1 MNINKPMLLVWSS
14 VFLVTFLSACNKHEQ
29 RVAADAAPAE
39 ATASAPAPTA
49 NQIAIAGKY
58 EGTLPG
64 GDSSIKTIIQLN
76 ADGTYTSNET
86 YVREKEF
93 KQPEVKGLWL
103 ASKDGT
109 NIALKSDSAVPGNI
123 VCFGVVPGG
132 IVKYDT
138 SCKPIAGE
146 QAAMYTLKKS

>member
-29 RVAADAAPAE
+29 RVEADAKDPAQAE
-39 ATASAPAPTA
+39 VASAPAPTA

-64 GDSSIKTIIQLN
+64 ADSGIKTTIQLN
-76 ADGTYTSNET
+76 ADGSYTLNET
-86 YVREKEF
+86 YIREKEF

-109 NIALKSDSAVPGNI
+109 NIALKSDCI
-123 VCFGVVPGG
+123 H
-132 IVKYDT
+132 
-138 SCKPIAGE
+138 
-146 QAAMYTLKKS
+146 